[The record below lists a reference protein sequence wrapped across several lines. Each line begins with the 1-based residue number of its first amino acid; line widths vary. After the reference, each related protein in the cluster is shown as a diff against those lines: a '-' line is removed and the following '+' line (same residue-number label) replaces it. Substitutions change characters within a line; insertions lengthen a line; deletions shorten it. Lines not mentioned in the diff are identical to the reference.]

1 MQATILER
9 DEYKLKLDEAL
20 GRTASSLVAKHVAE
34 GGNMESWLHTRPQN
48 SLPATLTAL
57 EADFKSWVKGKYD
70 GPEALQATHGHGH

>member
-34 GGNMESWLHTRPQN
+34 
-48 SLPATLTAL
+48 A
-57 EADFKSWVKGKYD
+57 EAAQLREKL
-70 GPEALQATHGHGH
+70 AAHCARRA

>member
-34 GGNMESWLHTRPQN
+34 
-48 SLPATLTAL
+48 A
-57 EADFKSWVKGKYD
+57 EAAQLREKL
-70 GPEALQATHGHGH
+70 AAHGARRA

>member
-34 GGNMESWLHTRPQN
+34 AEAAQLREK
-48 SLPATLTAL
+48 LAALTARAAR
-57 EADFKSWVKGKYD
+57 EPRA
-70 GPEALQATHGHGH
+70 GPPAGRPAPPRG